1 MVGGIADQ
9 PPCNQIQGQ
18 EGNHAVVQ
26 LWYLPVE
33 LTSFS
38 FTLTKWP
45 FATSPREA
53 RENVWYCV
61 YICVSSKFK
70 FFFLLKLST
79 VCTFWIVLM
88 CWCQKW
94 FLKNKKTS
102 LACISARKAIW
113 KAPATTLPNT
123 LLIILPAYCIDTVRR
138 IFFLSPVIH
147 TEARLSILEVHLFF
161 F

>member
-1 MVGGIADQ
+1 MVGGVADQ

-53 RENVWYCV
+53 RQWT
-61 YICVSSKFK
+61 ITK
-70 FFFLLKLST
+70 LLVTWHPCAGPFSEPRT
-79 VCTFWIVLM
+79 
-88 CWCQKW
+88 
-94 FLKNKKTS
+94 NKS
-102 LACISARKAIW
+102 V
-113 KAPATTLPNT
+113 
-123 LLIILPAYCIDTVRR
+123 LIILPAYCIDTGRR
-138 IFFLSPVIH
+138 IFFFFTTSYPYQG
-147 TEARLSILEVHLFF
+147 SIINFGGAPAVFKIFFLFKNILK
-161 F
+161 